1 MTRKTK
7 TVCSH
12 FGFKARGAPME
23 KVRYGFALKCVSR
36 FWLCRTCCWCW
47 RQVQLRWWPP
57 TDGCHYSLP
66 SSSVLLLQIFPQI
79 ENWEQF
85 CAEAQSVKIIFG
97 CFRPAIYVLYVIHL
111 QFLFLVVLAVLWFQ
125 SQLTL
130 LWNPGPKRP
139 WVNATR
145 QDEEGPDF
153 QVSFGNHKFKAKFRQ
168 DLDVKGSTGQEREG
182 LRCRSLL

>member
-36 FWLCRTCCWCW
+36 FWLCSTCCWCW
-47 RQVQLRWWPP
+47 REVQLRWWPP

-66 SSSVLLLQIFPQI
+66 SSSLLLLQIFPQI

-85 CAEAQSVKIIFG
+85 CAEAQPVKIIFG
-97 CFRPAIYVLYVIHL
+97 CFRPFIYVLYVIHL

-145 QDEEGPDF
+145 QHEEGPGF
-153 QVSFGNHKFKAKFRQ
+153 QVSFGNHKFWQ
-168 DLDVKGSTGQEREG
+168 S
-182 LRCRSLL
+182 